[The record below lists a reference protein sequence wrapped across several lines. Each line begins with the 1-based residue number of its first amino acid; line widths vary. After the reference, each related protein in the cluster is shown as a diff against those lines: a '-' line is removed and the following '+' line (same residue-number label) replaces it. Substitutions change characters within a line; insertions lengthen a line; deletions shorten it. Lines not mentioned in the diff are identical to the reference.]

1 MISGIGQGENEN
13 HDTMHRFAVGFFAVA
28 DFGFAFALVAFFGAG
43 FFAGAFFAV
52 GFLVVAFL
60 ATGFFFVVAMI
71 YSPLAVV
78 TANLFLA
85 AYSRLFPKTFS
96 RL

>member
-13 HDTMHRFAVGFFAVA
+13 HDTMHRFA
-28 DFGFAFALVAFFGAG
+28 LVAFFGAG
-43 FFAGAFFAV
+43 FFA
-52 GFLVVAFL
+52 
-60 ATGFFFVVAMI
+60 VAMI

-85 AYSRLFPKTFS
+85 AYSRLFPKIFS